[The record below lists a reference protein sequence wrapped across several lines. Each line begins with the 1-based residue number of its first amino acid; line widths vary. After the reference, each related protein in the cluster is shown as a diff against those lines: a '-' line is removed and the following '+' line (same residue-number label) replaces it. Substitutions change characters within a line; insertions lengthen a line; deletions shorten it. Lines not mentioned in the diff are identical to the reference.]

1 MLLTTVAIFVK
12 KFRKAYIFVI
22 FSMISSR
29 VRLRAGG
36 QVEEQMPTKGPSVQV
51 SKNSLF
57 LHLVFFW
64 KLPKS
69 FQAQTLNK

>member
-1 MLLTTVAIFVK
+1 MLLTTVAFFVRK
-12 KFRKAYIFVI
+12 LRKAYIFVI

-51 SKNSLF
+51 SKTHSFCIWFF
-57 LHLVFFW
+57 LKAAKVFFRL
-64 KLPKS
+64 KI
-69 FQAQTLNK
+69 